1 MSGNPSIPITESVAN
16 TKGEGS
22 VISGRCHPLIRSLAA
37 VLALGLFFTSSPL
50 VVAQSARSV
59 MAPGGGGGGRASA
72 SNLHNAGAASASLTA
87 TRARE
92 VLQKSDTAVAAMRAL
107 QSNARNLMAAS
118 PHEGLKAGW
127 LEPYAIRN
135 TDGSVKSGF
144 DNGLADLS
152 TWQGVDKQKTQLR
165 EGDQSVNIVQNRQ
178 SAYLYWKNFNVG
190 SRTQINFDQSK
201 GGADAG
207 KWIAFNK
214 VMGSVSPS
222 DIYGSI
228 TAQGQVYILNQ
239 NGILFRNGSQVNTRG
254 LIASTLPINE
264 NLAGDALKKINAA
277 GIANNPDSQFLFSAL
292 KLKGNENGLS
302 KAFDPSLPPGTALG
316 NVTVERGATISAPVD
331 ANNSGGLVALIG
343 PEVRNEGTIM
353 APNGQVILAAGLQVG
368 LNPHSSMDAS
378 LRGYDVA
385 IGKVQDSSVN
395 ASAAAGSAI
404 NSGLIEFPRGN
415 LTMAGKTIRQ
425 SGVAESSTSVALNGR
440 VDLNANFNTVVNS
453 KYESS
458 GNEGPALIF
467 GETGEV
473 IMDEGSIVR
482 ILPEWGSSA
491 KVPGTS
497 LALNSVV
504 SILGRNIT
512 MEPGSILLAPGATA
526 TAGAVSQ
533 TGSALGN
540 GVSFTTGTWW
550 YDSTTS
556 ANTLTRSAGSIE
568 LRPGS
573 EINVAGSTGVSVN
586 SSENFLNI
594 ELRGAELAN
603 SPLQRKGLIR
613 GEKLTLDARIS
624 GTYNGQYWVGTPLGD
639 ATGFLNIIERTVDEL
654 TTRGGSVLLS
664 AGDSVSVAHGGVVD
678 VSGGWVNYTA
688 GSFATSKVRYQGHLI
703 DISRATPDRLYDGI
717 YEGGSTIQKSEKWGV
732 TKTYSSVLDPMRP
745 RYQKA
750 YLSGAD
756 GGSIHIQ
763 APSVNM
769 AGDLRGQ
776 VVNGPRQLRDAS
788 SLSTLSGISSIAVN
802 LAGERV
808 NKDLNNVETIS
819 RNASTWVLSPSLAS
833 QGGFGSLSIRNHD
846 GGITLGSGE
855 VLDLGPGGRLDL
867 EASDIKIL
875 GSILAPGGN
884 VSISAST
891 TPYSVLNSLAYD
903 ALKQEPVLGVLQD
916 RETGEVVAMYG
927 NPVGGMQQVLRG
939 DGTFSTSS
947 SERFQAYDSG
957 NILIGPASS
966 INVAGLFTT
975 GFGDGGV
982 LRPVVPNGG
991 TISIRGYRTTLA
1003 KGSLL
1008 DVSGGAMA
1016 TAAGWAYG
1024 NAGAIMIGGGQDSG
1038 IKSIFNGSLQLGAVL
1053 RGYAG
1058 TGGIPGTLA
1067 ITAPSIV
1074 IGSTAK
1080 DPRSLSIP
1088 TSFFHE
1094 GGFGSF
1100 ALSGLGV
1107 PIGNGDLK
1115 AGEPIGNGD
1124 STAGV
1129 LIERGTEIRPEIKS
1143 QRVEANRG
1151 LQPYLVPAPYRAAP
1165 SISLSSQ
1172 GVFDENLPAG
1182 KQWMVL
1188 GSIRVEEGASIVSD
1202 PSLWVHQ
1209 RSAFASGGRIALD
1222 AGKIIIKG
1230 SLIAPGGSISVSGS
1244 SVFQS
1249 NEADPEHPTQTVELS
1264 PGALLSTR
1272 GVALKASS
1280 PEGMRERFGA
1290 VLPGGAITIQGNIL
1304 ARGGSVLDSSGTR
1317 ERYDYFPEELGME
1330 TRNKGLRGALLPD
1343 AIAYDS
1349 ESAGGSIILQ
1359 GGQFLYSD
1367 ATLRAFSGG
1376 FTAPGGSLSVSSS
1389 GFYRAAQMR
1398 LNTDLDFKIVQGGD
1412 VIPETGSPL
1421 LGGGHLSADR
1431 MMEGGFSS
1439 LEIKGN
1445 VEFSGP
1451 VSITMPGSLRVA
1463 SGGIIKLDSKVTLK
1477 ASYAALGS
1485 TFVAPLD
1492 PNDGSRVSFFDPLNK
1507 TVFAGL
1513 GTGLSHGAGALEVV
1527 AKTIDIGNLSL
1538 DGAGSALFAAD
1549 GGSIRGNGSMA
1560 MAGDLVMRA
1569 ARIYPASGTSFTV
1582 SVQNYDIATGRATP
1596 DGAGKG
1602 SIVIQQSGLAG
1613 KPLSAAGTLAL
1624 FADRI
1629 DQGGTLL
1636 APFGS
1641 VKLGTDGTDGIDPDP
1656 ISGLRPAVSSSVVLR
1671 GSSVT
1676 SVSGVGISVPYGS
1689 STDGTSWKDPA
1700 GTDITASGLPSRSV
1714 SMAADSLRVDSGALL
1729 DLSGG
1734 GEVTAPR
1741 WVLGLGG
1748 TINYLSDPVREY
1760 DPTGNVGYKAGDKVS
1775 YRGALWSA
1783 KQSSSG
1789 KVPMEGLYWSR
1800 VPESYA
1806 ILPGYGEDY
1815 APEGY
1820 AEKGLAIGEKI
1831 RISSGS
1837 GLPAGIYTL
1846 LPARYATQPGAH
1858 LVSIPIETQS
1868 KMIPGDRTDGATRVF
1883 GTRFNVLNTPVDTP
1897 TALAGIYE
1905 ISSPSVIASRATFE
1919 PLKAD
1924 SFFADS
1930 SSRPAN
1936 GANLVAKASS
1946 ALVFNGLVSGAAS
1959 GSGRASSVDI
1969 SSPLAF
1975 RISRTAGEGGT
1986 GLAILGADVLNSW
1999 TYGSLLLG
2007 ATRKTAL
2014 GKPTEL
2020 NVAASSIS
2028 LDPSVTLEGP
2038 DIILAARNA
2047 ITLGAGAS
2055 LVASGSGPVA
2065 DRDLSV
2071 LGNGVLARVS
2081 RDEGVTLSRTGVT
2094 SQQSQRDLGPSAPI
2108 FSIAAG
2114 ALLKSSGV
2122 IVDSS
2127 RRVSIS
2133 PDAVIDSSSVTLN
2146 AGAIAMVPLALP
2158 SSGLDASDGES
2169 LLLSGTLLNT
2179 LGSLKKLD
2187 LGSYSTLSIYGS
2199 GSFGGPKLESLS
2211 LNAGQIRG
2219 FGMGAGLVSLNAD
2232 LILLGNKFSADAPA
2246 PLVRNPD
2253 GSSLPSGILELNAKT
2268 ILTGK
2273 NQLSID
2279 QFRRVSLNASEMI
2292 QATDQ
2297 GGLNVGAG
2305 SQVSD
2310 LRVTTPLLSG
2320 VSGASLSLKST
2331 GALTLQKPASALVS
2345 SAEMKWGLGV
2355 AFDLEG
2361 SSVSLGSILKA
2372 PGGRVDVNARD
2383 GDVIIS
2389 SGIDVGGSAIA
2400 FDDVTKYTDAGA
2412 INLSSDRGSVVIG
2425 ASADLNLSAQA
2436 GGGSSGALSVKTP
2449 LGSFRLDPMSILAA
2463 RVGDSGEGGKF
2474 SLDVSTLAVVGTGPS
2489 SLATIAP
2496 KISGA
2501 GFTKSQEYRIR
2512 SGDVGVD
2519 GSIKTHDF
2527 SLSLDNGSITVSPD
2541 GFIDASGKTGGSIAV
2556 QASGSV
2562 LLLPGSALTVRGDT
2576 YDSAGKGG
2584 SIFLSAAARVNG
2596 VINRSAF
2603 LDLRAGSKLDL
2614 GVTAIPDRIDQFRG
2628 TLHLRAPINANG
2640 TDIQIQPLDATI
2652 TGASSIAVEGY
2663 RAYDQNGSSVQITE
2677 TLRSSIAADAST
2689 FFGSSGVNSATATA
2703 ILSRLTANQEM
2714 AIRNILNLAPGVE
2727 IINRT
2732 GNLTLNSDWDLSS
2745 FRTGANKAPGF
2756 LSLRSA
2762 GDLIFNAT
2770 LSDGFSGTRNTAEL
2784 LALNLDA
2791 PRNFQSWSYLL
2802 TAGAD
2807 ITASDSSKTAT
2818 GSTAA
2823 VKIGKPFPNGQNVAS
2838 NPGPNALTSAALNGY
2853 YQVIRTGT
2861 GDISLHAAG
2870 RVELWNQ
2877 FASIFTAGVM
2887 APDQILGGV
2896 FDIPIPSFANQRNTT
2911 LGAAQQITPYKA
2923 QFSLGGGNIEVVAGT
2938 DIVHLALRRGIEVED
2953 SVRQLPSNWLYRRGS
2968 VDPATGLFEL
2978 MSGTGG
2984 NNDVAST
2991 AWWVDFSNF
3000 FQGVGA
3006 LGGGNISLNA
3016 GRDIRNVDALIPTNF
3031 RMPGKDSKGNPI
3043 APSVN
3048 GSVEL
3053 GGGDL
3058 SLITG
3063 RNLDAGVY
3071 YVERGTG
3078 NLKVGGSIITNPTR
3092 DPLAPSVTPAGTGSP
3107 YEYLPTTLFAGKSG
3121 FTVRALGDV
3130 LMGPVAN
3137 SFLMPQGINNGFWYR
3152 TYFSTFSVESSLD
3165 LLTSGGDITMRNE
3178 VASLLTGSINP
3189 ALSTWMAGF
3198 MLGNAGT
3205 SYLRVSHYQPW
3216 LRLAE
3221 QSVSSEL
3228 KSQMLLGPSRISL
3241 SSLAGDINLQGDLIS
3256 NPSPSGD
3263 LQLLAQGSISG
3274 LNRTGYSMGEGAP
3287 ADWKGATVTVSDAS
3301 PDGIPGITTP
3311 LSQRS
3316 VLNGSDKNIASK
3328 NLSGLLT
3335 QELNATFR
3343 ETGSFIGSAGSL
3355 QFKQRLHD
3363 QSLLHS
3369 GDREPLRITAADGGI
3384 SGLTLYSP
3392 KKATITAGKDI
3403 GDVGFYI
3410 QNLAASDISRI
3421 SAGGSIVLYDPL
3433 TASQAE
3439 AIAEVNG
3446 QVKIPLQSG
3455 DIQIS
3460 GPGTLQVLA
3469 GGDLDLGNGPNYAD
3483 GTGVGITSVGNAR
3496 NPALPFQSADL
3507 IVAAGLQGLDQLPLL
3522 DFARTV
3528 LKGDRGAGYLKEL
3541 KDRFT
3546 YSGQPP
3552 QVPLDASI
3560 FEDSFDGISSEEK
3573 QQLALQLFYLVL
3585 RDAGRD
3591 HNDKSSPDYGT
3602 YAAGTKAISQLFGD
3616 LQGKGDIT
3624 TWSRDLKTKS
3634 GGNLSLLSP
3643 VGGVTLASI
3652 AAVETLAPPGII
3664 TEAGG
3669 TINMF
3674 TRDSVDLGI
3683 GRIFTLRGGDIM
3695 IWSDKG
3701 DIAAGASAKTV
3712 ASAPPTRVLIDPQSG
3727 AVQNDLAG
3735 LATGG
3740 GIGAL
3745 ATVEGIPPANLD
3757 LIAPTGVIDAGDAGI
3772 RATGNLNL
3780 AATRILN
3787 ANNISVGG
3795 TTTGAPPAPPPPAAP
3810 NVGGA
3815 TAASAASAGNNASA
3829 QAATKPP
3836 SDQPKDEAPSVISVE
3851 VLGYG
3856 GGDAPVEEDEAKK
3869 SAGGA
3874 SMAPPQASL

>member
-1 MSGNPSIPITESVAN
+1 MSPA
-16 TKGEGS
+16 
-22 VISGRCHPLIRSLAA
+22 
-37 VLALGLFFTSSPL
+37 
-50 VVAQSARSV
+50 
-59 MAPGGGGGGRASA
+59 GGGAGGGRASA
-72 SNLHNAGAASASLTA
+72 SNLQNAGAASASLTA

-92 VLQKSDTAVAAMRAL
+92 SLQKSDAAVAAMRAL

-118 PHEGLKAGW
+118 PHEGLKVGW

-144 DNGLADLS
+144 DNGVADLS
-152 TWQGVDKQKTQLR
+152 TWEGVDKQRTQLR
-165 EGDQSVNIVQNRQ
+165 EGDPSVNIVQNKQ

-190 SRTQINFDQSK
+190 SRTRINFDQSA
-201 GGADAG
+201 GGNDSG

-254 LIASTLPINE
+254 LVASTLPINE
-264 NLAGDALKKINAA
+264 NLAGDALKKIAAA

-292 KLKGNENGLS
+292 KLDGNEKGLS
-302 KAFDPSLPPGTALG
+302 KAFDPGLPPGTALG
-316 NVTVERGATISAPVD
+316 NVAVERGATISAPVD

-343 PEVRNEGTIM
+343 PEVKNEGTIR

-368 LNPHSSMDAS
+368 LNPHSSSDAS

-385 IGKVQDSSVN
+385 IGKVQDSAVN
-395 ASAAAGSAI
+395 ASASAGSAI

-415 LTMAGKTIRQ
+415 LTMAGKTVRQ

-440 VDLNANFNTVVNS
+440 VDLNANYNTVVNS

-458 GNEGPALIF
+458 GNGGPALIY

-482 ILPEWGSSA
+482 ILPEWGSSS
-491 KVPGTS
+491 KVPGTT

-512 MEPGSILLAPGATA
+512 MGPGSILLAPGATA

-533 TGSALGN
+533 AGSSLAN
-540 GVSFTTGTWW
+540 GVSLSAGTWW
-550 YDSTTS
+550 YDSTTR

-586 SSENFLNI
+586 SSQNFLNI

-603 SPLQRKGLIR
+603 SPLQRKGLVR
-613 GEKLTLDARIS
+613 GKKLTLDARIS

-664 AGDSVSVAHGGVVD
+664 AGDSVSVAQGGVVD

-688 GSFATSKVRYQGHLI
+688 GSFATSKVWYQGQLI
-703 DISRATPDRLYDGI
+703 DIARATPDRIYDGI
-717 YEGGSTIQKSEKWGV
+717 YQGGSTVQKSEKWGV
-732 TKTYSSVLDPMRP
+732 TKTYSSILDPMRP

-756 GGSIHIQ
+756 GGSILIQ
-763 APSVNM
+763 APSVNL
-769 AGDLRGQ
+769 AGDLKGQ
-776 VVNGPRQLRDAS
+776 VVAGPRQLRDAA
-788 SLSTLSGISSIAVN
+788 SLSTLPGMSSFAVN

-808 NKDLNNVETIS
+808 NNTLKKVETIS

-846 GGITLGSGE
+846 GGIILGSGE
-855 VLDLGPGGRLDL
+855 VLDLGPGGRLEL

-884 VSISAST
+884 VSLSASA
-891 TPYSVLNSLAYD
+891 TPYGVLNSLAYD
-903 ALKQEPVLGVLQD
+903 ADKQEPVLGVLQD

-927 NPVGGMQQVLRG
+927 NPVGGMQKVLRS
-939 DGTFSTSS
+939 DGTFSTSPS
-947 SERFQAYDSG
+947 DRFRAYDSG

-966 INVAGLFTT
+966 INVAGLLAT

-991 TISIRGYRTTLA
+991 TVSISGYRTTLA

-1008 DVSGGAMA
+1008 DVSGGAMVL
-1016 TAAGWAYG
+1016 AAGWSYG
-1024 NAGAIMIGGGQDSG
+1024 DAGAIMVAGGQDSG

-1058 TGGIPGTLA
+1058 AGGAPGTLS

-1074 IGSTAK
+1074 IGGSAK

-1088 TSFFHE
+1088 SDFFHE

-1107 PIGNGDLK
+1107 PTGNGDL
-1115 AGEPIGNGD
+1115 
-1124 STAGV
+1124 TAGV
-1129 LIERGTEIRPEIKS
+1129 LIERATEIRPEVKS
-1143 QRVEANRG
+1143 QRIEANRG

-1172 GVFDENLPAG
+1172 GVFDENLPIG
-1182 KQWMVL
+1182 KRWMVL
-1188 GSIRVEEGASIVSD
+1188 GSIRVEEGASIISD
-1202 PSLWVHQ
+1202 PSLSVHQ
-1209 RSAFASGGRIALD
+1209 RSAFSTGGRIALD
-1222 AGKIIIKG
+1222 AGSILIKG

-1244 SVFQS
+1244 SVFPS

-1272 GVALKASS
+1272 GISLKASS
-1280 PEGMRERFGA
+1280 PEGMRKRFGA

-1317 ERYDYFPEELGME
+1317 DRYDYFPEELGME
-1330 TRNKGLRGALLPD
+1330 MRNAGVRGALLPD
-1343 AIAYDS
+1343 AVAYDS
-1349 ESAGGSIILQ
+1349 ESAGGSITLQ

-1398 LNTDLDFKIVQGGD
+1398 FNTDLDFKIVQGGD
-1412 VIPETGSPL
+1412 VIPEPGSPL

-1477 ASYAALGS
+1477 SSYAALGS
-1485 TFVAPLD
+1485 TFVLPLD

-1527 AKTIDIGNLSL
+1527 AKTIDLGNLSL

-1560 MAGDLVMRA
+1560 MAGHIVMRA

-1582 SVQNYDIATGRATP
+1582 SVQNYDVATGRATP
-1596 DGAGKG
+1596 DGTGKG

-1641 VKLGTDGTDGIDPDP
+1641 IRLGTDGTEGVSPDP

-1676 SVSGVGISVPYGS
+1676 SVSGAGLYLPYGS

-1714 SMAADSLRVDSGALL
+1714 SMSAASLRVDAGALI

-1734 GEVTAPR
+1734 GDVIAPR
-1741 WVLGLGG
+1741 WVSGLGG
-1748 TINYLSDPVREY
+1748 TINYLADPIREY
-1760 DPTGNVGYKAGDKVS
+1760 NPAASDKYKAGDKVS
-1775 YRGALWSA
+1775 YQGALWSA

-1789 KVPMEGLYWSR
+1789 KVPTEGLYWTR
-1800 VPESYA
+1800 VPETYA
-1806 ILPGYGEDY
+1806 IVPGYTEEL

-1820 AEKGLAIGEKI
+1820 NEIGLKIGDKI
-1831 RISSGS
+1831 QISSGS
-1837 GLPAGIYTL
+1837 GLSAGVYTL
-1846 LPARYATQPGAH
+1846 LPARYANQPGAYVISSP
-1858 LVSIPIETQS
+1858 LVTQS
-1868 KMIPGDRTDGATRVF
+1868 KMIPAVRPDGTASVF
-1883 GTRFNVLNTPVDTP
+1883 GTRFNTLSAPANSLSS
-1897 TALAGIYE
+1897 LASIYE
-1905 ISSPSVIASRATFE
+1905 ISSKSVLSDKATFQ
-1919 PLKAD
+1919 PLRAD

-1936 GANLVAKASS
+1936 GASLVAKASS
-1946 ALVFNGLVSGAAS
+1946 VLVFNGLVSGAAS
-1959 GSGRASSVDI
+1959 GGGRASSVDI

-1999 TYGSLLLG
+1999 SYGSLLLG
-2007 ATRKTAL
+2007 ATRKTAF

-2028 LDPSVTLEGP
+2028 LDPSVTLEGQ
-2038 DIILAARNA
+2038 DIILAAKNT
-2047 ITLGAGAS
+2047 IMLGAGAS
-2055 LVASGSGPVA
+2055 LVASGSGPLA

-2071 LGNGVLARVS
+2071 QGNGVLARVS

-2094 SQQSQRDLGPSAPI
+2094 SQQSQRDLGRSAPDL
-2108 FSIAAG
+2108 SIGAGASLKSAGVILDSSFRVSIDPDTEIDSGSVTINAG
-2114 ALLKSSGV
+2114 ALS
-2122 IVDSS
+2122 
-2127 RRVSIS
+2127 
-2133 PDAVIDSSSVTLN
+2133 
-2146 AGAIAMVPLALP
+2146 MVPLTLP
-2158 SSGLDASDGES
+2158 SSGLDASDRES

-2179 LGSLKKLD
+2179 LGSSKKLD
-2187 LGSYSTLSIYGS
+2187 LGSYSTLSIYGP

-2232 LILLGNKFSADAPA
+2232 QILLGNKFSADAPA

-2273 NQLSID
+2273 NQLSMD
-2279 QFRRVSLNASEMI
+2279 QFSRVSLNASEMI

-2310 LRVTTPLLSG
+2310 LYVTTPLLTGESG
-2320 VSGASLSLKST
+2320 SSLSLKST
-2331 GALTLQKPASALVS
+2331 GLLTVQKPVEGLVTP
-2345 SAEMKWGLGV
+2345 AEMEWGLGV
-2355 AFDLEG
+2355 AFDIEG

-2389 SGIDVGGSAIA
+2389 SGIDVGGSAKA

-2449 LGSFRLDPMSILAA
+2449 LGSFRLDPKAIFAA
-2463 RVGDSGEGGKF
+2463 RVGDGGAGGKF
-2474 SLDVSTLAVVGTGPS
+2474 SLDVSTLAVGGTGPS
-2489 SLATIAP
+2489 SLAIIAP
-2496 KISGA
+2496 KISEA
-2501 GFTKSQEYRIR
+2501 GFTKSQDYRFR
-2512 SGDVGVD
+2512 SGNVAVD
-2519 GSIKTHDF
+2519 GSIKAHDF
-2527 SLSLDNGSITVSPD
+2527 SLSADNGSITVSPD
-2541 GFIDASGKTGGSIAV
+2541 GVIDASGKTGGSIAL

-2562 LLLPGSALTVRGDT
+2562 ILEEGSSLSVRGDT

-2584 SIFLSAAARVNG
+2584 SIFLSAATRVNG
-2596 VINRSAF
+2596 VINRSAL
-2603 LDLRAGSKLDL
+2603 LDLRRGSKLDL
-2614 GVTAIPDRIDQFRG
+2614 GVTALPDRIDQFGG

-2640 TDIQIQPLDATI
+2640 TDIQFQSLDATI

-2663 RAYDQNGSSVQITE
+2663 RPYDQNGLSVQISE
-2677 TLRSSIAADAST
+2677 ALRSSIAADAST
-2689 FFGSSGVNSATATA
+2689 FFGASGVNSATATA
-2703 ILSRLTANQEM
+2703 ILSRLTANQEST
-2714 AIRNILNLAPGVE
+2714 INNILNLSPGVE

-2732 GNLTLNSDWDLSS
+2732 GNLTLNTDWDLSG
-2745 FRTGANKAPGF
+2745 FRTGAKKAPGF

-2791 PRNFQSWSYLL
+2791 PRNFQSWSYSL
-2802 TAGAD
+2802 TAGSD
-2807 ITASDSSKTAT
+2807 VTASDSSQTAT

-2838 NPGPNALTSAALNGY
+2838 NPGPNALTSAALSGY

-2870 RVELWNQ
+2870 RIELWNQ
-2877 FASIFTAGVM
+2877 FASIFSAGAI
-2887 APDQILGGV
+2887 APDQNLGGA
-2896 FDIPIPSFANQRNTT
+2896 FDTPVPSFENQRTTT
-2911 LGAAQQITPYKA
+2911 LGAAQQSTPYKA

-2938 DIVHLALRRGIEVED
+2938 DIVHLALRGGKEVED
-2953 SVRQLPSNWLYRRGS
+2953 SVRELPSNWLYRRGS
-2968 VDPATGLFEL
+2968 VDPATGLFEM

-2984 NNDVAST
+2984 NNDLAST

-3031 RMPGKDSKGNPI
+3031 RMPGRDSSGKLVK
-3043 APSVN
+3043 A
-3048 GSVEL
+3048 GSLVGVEL

-3058 SLITG
+3058 SLMTG

-3071 YVERGTG
+3071 YVERGAG

-3092 DPLAPSVTPAGTGSP
+3092 DPLAPLLTQRNPGSP

-3152 TYFSTFSVESSLD
+3152 TYFSTFSAESSLD
-3165 LLTSGGDITMRNE
+3165 LLSVGGDITMRNE
-3178 VASLLTGSINP
+3178 IASTLTSSINP
-3189 ALSTWMAGF
+3189 ALWTWMSGF
-3198 MLGNAGT
+3198 TLRIPTN
-3205 SYLRVSHYQPW
+3205 LRVSHYQPW

-3221 QSVSSEL
+3221 QSLSSEL

-3274 LNRTGYSMGEGAP
+3274 LNRMGYSMGMSSP
-3287 ADWKGATVTVSDAS
+3287 AAWKGATVTVSDAS
-3301 PDGIPGITTP
+3301 PDGIPGIATP

-3335 QELNATFR
+3335 QELNATFT
-3343 ETGSFIGSAGSL
+3343 ETGSFTGSAGSL

-3392 KKATITAGKDI
+3392 KKAIITAGEDI
-3403 GDVGFYI
+3403 GDVGIYI
-3410 QNLAASDISRI
+3410 QNLASSDISRV

-3433 TASQAE
+3433 TASQSE
-3439 AIAEVNG
+3439 ANAEVKG
-3446 QVKIPLQSG
+3446 QIPIPLQSG

-3460 GPGTLQVLA
+3460 GPGTLQVMA
-3469 GGDLDLGNGPNYAD
+3469 GGDLDLGNGPNNSD

-3528 LKGDRGAGYLKEL
+3528 LKGDRGADYLMEL

-3552 QVPLDASI
+3552 RVPLDASI
-3560 FEDSFDGISSEEK
+3560 FEDSFNEISNEEK

-3634 GGNLSLLSP
+3634 GGNLSLLAP
-3643 VGGVTLASI
+3643 GGGVTLASV

-3674 TRDSVDLGI
+3674 TRDSVNLGI

-3795 TTTGAPPAPPPPAAP
+3795 NTTGAPPAPPPPAAP
-3810 NVGGA
+3810 NVSGA
-3815 TAASAASAGNNASA
+3815 TAASSASAGNNASA

-3851 VLGYG
+3851 VMGYG
-3856 GGDAPVEEDEAKK
+3856 GGDAPVEEESKK

-3874 SMAPPQASL
+3874 SMSPPQASL